1 MMSNPIHYDL
11 DDCLRAMADETRQR
25 ILALLRERE
34 MSVYELNAHFAVTQ
48 PTISYHLAIL
58 RRAHLISSRRAG
70 QQIFYRANQDCVGEC
85 CREIL
90 NRFAPLQGS
99 KPARG

>member
-1 MMSNPIHYDL
+1 MSDLTDYDL
-11 DDCLRAMADETRQR
+11 DDCLRALADETRQR

-34 MSVYELNAHFAVTQ
+34 MNVCELNACFAVTQ

-58 RRAHLISSRRAG
+58 RRAHLVSLRRAG
-70 QQIFYRANQDCVGEC
+70 QQTFYHATLDCVGEC

-90 NRFAPLQGS
+90 NRFAPPQPG